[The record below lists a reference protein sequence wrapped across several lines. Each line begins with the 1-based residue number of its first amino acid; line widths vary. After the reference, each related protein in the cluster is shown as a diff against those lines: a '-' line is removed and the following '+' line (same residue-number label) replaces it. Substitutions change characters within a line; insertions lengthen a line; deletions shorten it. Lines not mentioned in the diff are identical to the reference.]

1 MRGPSAPLLPCLL
14 MLLRKEAC
22 VDPLKFLDGLSYLP
36 GPVMVTAPYTAFLF
50 ASVKTVFT
58 SSCVLHLEEFSVFM
72 KP

>member
-1 MRGPSAPLLPCLL
+1 MGGPSAPLLPCLL
-14 MLLRKEAC
+14 VLLRKEAC

-36 GPVMVTAPYTAFLF
+36 VPVMVTAPYTAFLF

-58 SSCVLHLEEFSVFM
+58 SFCVLHLEESSVFM